1 MVKAIVEIDED
12 ANKVINILKARY
24 GLRDKSQAINEMAK
38 QYKEIVL
45 DSEVRPE
52 YIKKLKRAE
61 KERIL
66 RVGSVQDLRK
76 RVRNE
81 MNV

>member
-1 MVKAIVEIDED
+1 MVKAIVEIDEE
-12 ANKVINILKARY
+12 ANKVINILKAQY

-45 DSEVRPE
+45 DSEIRPE
-52 YIKKLKRAE
+52 YIKKLKRVE

-66 RVGSVQDLRK
+66 RVGSVEDLRK
-76 RVRNE
+76 RYGLK
-81 MNV
+81 